1 MATAWLDEI
10 SGVVVDAAFWWIGVE
25 DSPVESAGDL
35 SLEVSYKLRTLSR
48 SSPCSARP
56 AGRVRQQLHS
66 RRTHQAALPPS
77 PGGRGNRSYPHH
89 LVSGCY
95 EPTLDAIAAGD
106 MTLVREIAELS
117 PVDFRPPDEDG
128 RRLLLCAAPAA
139 SVFLNPV
146 PKGDLQPLL
155 DRFSAYLNGDKN
167 PRLQVC
173 EALAAR
179 DAGAFAEAFEN
190 FLAAFG
196 EDIQKNM
203 ARGQLE
209 DVHVLAQRHVS
220 VEGLAMLRLADRRGI
235 PTAREYLFCPSL
247 ARVPASSPCPESVI
261 QCVPA
266 SSGADN

>member
-25 DSPVESAGDL
+25 DSPVENVGDL
-35 SLEVSYKLRTLSR
+35 SLEVSYKLRTLAILALLGKA
-48 SSPCSARP
+48 SSDGFVHSCTRAARTRRLYLRRLAD
-56 AGRVRQQLHS
+56 AGID
-66 RRTHQAALPPS
+66 RT
-77 PGGRGNRSYPHH
+77 HH

-117 PVDFRPPDEDG
+117 PVDFRPPDEYEDDYCYAQLLQ
-128 RRLLLCAAPAA
+128 RLC
-139 SVFLNPV
+139 FDPV
-146 PKGDLQPLL
+146 PEGDLQSLL
-155 DRFSAYLNGDKN
+155 DRFSAYLNGDNN

-190 FLAAFG
+190 FLAAFA
-196 EDIQKNM
+196 EDIQKNI

-220 VEGLAMLRLADRRGI
+220 VEGLAMLRLAERRGI
-235 PTAREYLFCPSL
+235 PTEREYLFCPSL
-247 ARVPASSPCPESVI
+247 ARVPASSPCPN
-261 QCVPA
+261 P
-266 SSGADN
+266 